1 MDRLADAAE
10 LLDGPIDP
18 DLLAGNLRDL
28 CRVNRWFGG
37 VDISR
42 RAIADLRP
50 AADPG
55 RVLRVLDIGTGAADI
70 PAALVVDPGLEVL
83 ATDVRPEIVAAAD
96 RLHGGRPRLRIAL
109 AAGSVGGERSTDI
122 AHASLVLHHLGP
134 EAALA
139 MLGRMA
145 GVAPLGVVINDLD
158 RTRRGWLGAWLTLHA
173 MTRNRY
179 TLHDGP
185 LSVRRAW
192 RPSEIVAMAATVGL
206 EPVSRHDAL
215 LHHRYAIAFRHAR
228 VRA

>member
-1 MDRLADAAE
+1 MDRLADTPE
-10 LLDGPIDP
+10 LLDGPLDA

-37 VDISR
+37 VAISR

-50 AADPG
+50 ADDG
-55 RVLRVLDIGTGAADI
+55 RVLRVLDLGTGAADI

-83 ATDVRPEIVAAAD
+83 ATDVRPEIVDAAE
-96 RLHGGRPRLRIAL
+96 RLQGSRPRLRIAL
-109 AAGSVGGERSTDI
+109 ASESSEGERSTDI
-122 AHASLVLHHLGP
+122 AHVSMVLHHLEP
-134 EAALA
+134 DAAVRL
-139 MLGRMA
+139 LEGMA
-145 GVAPLGVVINDLD
+145 RVALVGVVVNDLD
-158 RTRRGWLGAWLTLHA
+158 RTRHGWLGAWLTLHA

-192 RPSEIVAMAATVGL
+192 RPSEVVAMAASVGL

-215 LHHRYAIAFRHAR
+215 LHHRYAIAFRRAR
-228 VRA
+228 TRA